1 MGKFNGLS
9 PKPHIVFS
17 NDREMVVSLCRKAG
31 HMQKSDFAKCPVH
44 TAKTYVDKN
53 GVKRSVGLKKEMR
66 ESQHLGWNL
75 EFLDYWI
82 RIMKS
87 ISFKTETHNM
97 KGFRGICS
105 WSYTDRYL
113 ARLPGFVFV
122 MRCSTLSAY
131 CQHLQALHS
140 RIWGIHRRAGPS
152 SLWEKCDLAWMSK
165 K

>member
-1 MGKFNGLS
+1 MGKFNGLC

-31 HMQKSDFAKCPVH
+31 HMQKSDFAKCPVR

-87 ISFKTETHNM
+87 IFLLKLKPITWKDSVEFVA
-97 KGFRGICS
+97 
-105 WSYTDRYL
+105 DRIL
-113 ARLPGFVFV
+113 
-122 MRCSTLSAY
+122 
-131 CQHLQALHS
+131 
-140 RIWGIHRRAGPS
+140 I
-152 SLWEKCDLAWMSK
+152 
-165 K
+165 